1 MESKTC
7 NLCLLFIVFL
17 LHPRPAQQSV
27 CLFPFPFPFPHPYP
41 LFPFQFHF
49 SVLFIALDRINAS
62 VCPQFVLIDCL
73 KSAAVYPQ
81 IDFIIMHSFRPPYI
95 WTEIVHMCRASRS
108 FSLSNGRHFD
118 WETDNRTETL
128 RLSRVRSRF
137 STVRG
142 IQLLVDPNGNWT
154 CKRQNSCRH

>member
-1 MESKTC
+1 MSFVYRFSIAPEACPT
-7 NLCLLFIVFL
+7 IRVFVSISI
-17 LHPRPAQQSV
+17 SV
-27 CLFPFPFPFPHPYP
+27 SA
-41 LFPFQFHF
+41 
-49 SVLFIALDRINAS
+49 SVSVVSLSVSLQCVIALDRINAS

-118 WETDNRTETL
+118 WETENRTETL